1 MEARRRPRGP
11 LPGLLALLL
20 LLRPCG
26 SQTVSSVVCVGDS
39 ITYGRTKVAE
49 DGSDGYPHKLEARL
63 GWSHWSVTNL
73 GESGSTAQDVKG
85 DGYVRYSGFYDEALA
100 LAADFYVVM
109 LGTNDAK
116 LEHWNATAYEAAIVG
131 LCEAF
136 VAVGGRI
143 VLGVPPP
150 RLPVHEEA
158 VPHFSLGRGW

>member
-85 DGYVRYSGFYDEALA
+85 DGYVRYSGFYDEAKAAPPSQVTMLRAGRRQRGRSGCPRVGSSGA
-100 LAADFYVVM
+100 L
-109 LGTNDAK
+109 
-116 LEHWNATAYEAAIVG
+116 
-131 LCEAF
+131 
-136 VAVGGRI
+136 
-143 VLGVPPP
+143 
-150 RLPVHEEA
+150 
-158 VPHFSLGRGW
+158 